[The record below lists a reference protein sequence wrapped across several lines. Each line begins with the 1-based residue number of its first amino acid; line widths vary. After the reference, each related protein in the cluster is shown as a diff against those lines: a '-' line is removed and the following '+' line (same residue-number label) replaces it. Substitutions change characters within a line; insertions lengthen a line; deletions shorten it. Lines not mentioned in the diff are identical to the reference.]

1 MGDVGGFAAAT
12 YQRGIKLVQLPTTLL
27 ADVDSSVGG
36 KTAVNLPTGK
46 NQLGCFYQ
54 PSLVL
59 CDTDALS
66 TLPEA
71 EYKNGCGEIIKYAVL
86 AGGELFSMI
95 ENADIRTQYA
105 DVIARCVTIK
115 RDIVGEDEFDTGRRR
130 LLNLGHTF
138 GHAIE
143 KCSGY
148 SIPHGAAVGIGLA
161 MMCRAAH
168 KRGYCA
174 SDVPEKVEKLLAKYG
189 MSDAADFTAQELYD
203 AALSDKK
210 IAGGSVSL
218 VIPERIGCCHVLTV
232 SCGDMPGWLKDGG
245 AR

>member
-1 MGDVGGFAAAT
+1 M
-12 YQRGIKLVQLPTTLL
+12 
-27 ADVDSSVGG
+27 
-36 KTAVNLPTGK
+36 
-46 NQLGCFYQ
+46 
-54 PSLVL
+54 L

-174 SDVPEKVEKLLAKYG
+174 ADVPEKVEKLLAKYG
-189 MSDAADFTAQELYD
+189 MSAAADFTAQELYN

-218 VIPERIGCCHVLTV
+218 VIPEKIGCCHALTV

>member
-1 MGDVGGFAAAT
+1 M
-12 YQRGIKLVQLPTTLL
+12 
-27 ADVDSSVGG
+27 
-36 KTAVNLPTGK
+36 
-46 NQLGCFYQ
+46 
-54 PSLVL
+54 L

-148 SIPHGAAVGIGLA
+148 SIPHGAAVGIGLSMIA
-161 MMCRAAH
+161 RSAH

-218 VIPERIGCCHVLTV
+218 VIPEKIGCCHVLTV